1 MQYPSVVISEIDNAT
16 NSRYN
21 NSSGE
26 TVSDLAYM
34 IEFFCEVSS
43 TTDGKTLS
51 ALESTKLLGNKIDAL
66 LSGTSY
72 KLRRVNKA
80 PIRPI
85 DLDNNVFRGVIT
97 YDCSFDIVHNIIYN
111 K

>member
-1 MQYPSVVISEIDNAT
+1 VSEADNAT

-21 NSSGE
+21 DSSGE

-51 ALESTKLLGNKIDAL
+51 PLKATNLLGVKIDEL
-66 LSGTSY
+66 LSGSTY
-72 KLRRVNKA
+72 KMRRVNKA
-80 PIRPI
+80 PTRPI
-85 DLDNNVFRGVIT
+85 ELDNSVFRGVQT
-97 YDCSFDIVHNIIYN
+97 YDCSFDIVHNIIY
-111 K
+111 KK